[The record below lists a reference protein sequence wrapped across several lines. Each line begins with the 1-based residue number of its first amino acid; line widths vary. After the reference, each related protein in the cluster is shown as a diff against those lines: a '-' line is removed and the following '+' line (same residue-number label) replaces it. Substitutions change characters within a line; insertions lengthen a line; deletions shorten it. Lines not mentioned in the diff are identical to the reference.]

1 MSNGTYLDYLRHVL
15 TFSLDKREQVST
27 ETQKSVHEKVLEE
40 CLIEAEKKVREQFVL
55 DMNLECVA
63 KLN

>member
-1 MSNGTYLDYLRHVL
+1 MSNGTYLDYLRQGL
-15 TFSLDKREQVST
+15 TFSLEKREQVST
-27 ETQKSVHEKVLEE
+27 ETQKSVHEKVLED
-40 CLIEAEKKVREQFVL
+40 CLIEAENKVREQFVL